1 MKRLLPWLA
10 ILALLA
16 LILLELPRYRA
27 EALLADA
34 NGPLDAV
41 LRGQLGGAD
50 AALAVEQ
57 ARLAA
62 RQAAQWLP
70 GDPRPPLAEGV
81 ALLFQRRGK
90 EASQVLAAAV
100 ALGEHPELTLNLGRA
115 RGIAGD
121 AAGAD
126 AAFLR
131 TAWGSPAAIATL
143 PKALRADLAARVQAL
158 ETELRA
164 GRLAAAPAIQSTE
177 TMRGSP

>member
-1 MKRLLPWLA
+1 MKRLLAILA
-10 ILALLA
+10 ILALPA
-16 LILLELPRYRA
+16 LLLPELPRYRA

-34 NGPLDAV
+34 NGSLDAV
-41 LRGQLGGAD
+41 LRGKLVGSEAV
-50 AALAVEQ
+50 LAVER

-62 RQAAQWLP
+62 RQAAHWLP

-81 ALLFQRRGK
+81 ALLFQQRGD
-90 EASQVLAAAV
+90 EASRLLAAAV
-100 ALGEHPELTLNLGRA
+100 ARAEHPELTLNLGRA

-131 TAWGSPAAIATL
+131 TAWHSPAAIATL
-143 PKALRADLAARVQAL
+143 PKTLRADLLARVQAL

-164 GRLAAAPAIQSTE
+164 GRLAAPPPI
-177 TMRGSP
+177 